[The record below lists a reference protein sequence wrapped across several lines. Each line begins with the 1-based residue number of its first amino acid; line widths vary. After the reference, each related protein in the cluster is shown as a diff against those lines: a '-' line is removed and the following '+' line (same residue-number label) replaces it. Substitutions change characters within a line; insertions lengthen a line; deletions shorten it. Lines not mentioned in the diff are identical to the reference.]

1 MKRIQ
6 SIIVLILL
14 PLFVFS
20 QAEEEEEKKA
30 DKYYQ
35 DYSFDEAIDE
45 YNKIDDLSVA
55 GMRKLAECYK
65 NRNQFSEAEAVY
77 AKVVN
82 TSSPTTSDYYNYIL
96 MLKNNGKYKDVK
108 TWYEKLKEE
117 APNDLRVK
125 NFFETES
132 KFQSFLKPSSKYKVS
147 NLKMNSGAQDFGAA
161 FYKNQLTFTS
171 SRKGFNPFRSKYNW
185 NKKPFLDIYVADM
198 EPNHEVSNIHYW
210 NKKTNKKWHQGPISF
225 TKDGNFAAF
234 TRNNYT
240 DSIPQDGI
248 VRLQIFFTHVEN
260 GEWTEPEPF
269 YLNSSTYSV
278 GHPSLSKDGNTMY
291 FVSDMPGGYGGSDI
305 YVATKAP
312 GTNSWGKPVN
322 LGDKIN
328 TEANEL
334 FPFYEDKTGLLF
346 FSSNGLNGLGGLD
359 VYVSFKTPSGFYE
372 VQNLGA
378 PINTRYDDFAYI
390 IAENHKYGYLS
401 SNRPEGE
408 GDDDI
413 YKFTYSGEFKQI
425 QPPPS
430 KKPVEAKTDTFT
442 GFAYRLI
449 VLNKDSHKPIS
460 NADIKLGDFE
470 QTTDSAGFTS
480 RTFLNQIDY
489 KVAVNAVGYK
499 QKHLRVTVPTFRNGY
514 VLTDTVFLEP
524 NLNKKI
530 LLKNIYYDYD
540 KSDILSESSVE
551 LDKLV
556 TFMKDN
562 PKLHVELSSHTDSRG
577 SDSYNMTLS
586 EERAK
591 SAVNYIVL
599 HGVDSLRITAKG
611 YGETR
616 LVNGCANGVPCTEK
630 QHRQNRRTEVF
641 ITGGYGKAQDV
652 QQEKG
657 KR

>member
-6 SIIVLILL
+6 TLIALFLL
-14 PLFVFS
+14 PLLVFS
-20 QAEEEEEKKA
+20 QSEEEKKA

-35 DYSFDEAIDE
+35 DYSFYEAINK
-45 YNKIDDLSVA
+45 YNQIDDLTVE
-55 GMRKLAECYK
+55 GLRKLAECYK
-65 NRNQFSEAEAVY
+65 NTNQFLDAESIY

-82 TSSPTTSDYYNYIL
+82 SPSATVADYYNYIL
-96 MLKNNGKYKDVK
+96 MLKNNGKYKEVK
-108 TWYEKLKEE
+108 KWYEKLRTESPE
-117 APNDLRVK
+117 DLRAK
-125 NFFETES
+125 SFFGTDTA
-132 KFQSFLKPSSKYKVS
+132 FQSLLKPNRKYKVS
-147 NLKMNSGAQDFGAA
+147 NLKINSGAQDFGAS

-185 NKKPFLDIYVADM
+185 NKKPFLDIYVADI
-198 EPNHEVSNIHYW
+198 EPNYEINNIRYW

-225 TKDGNFAAF
+225 AKDGTFAAY

-240 DSIPQDGI
+240 DTIPKDGI
-248 VRLQIFFTHVEN
+248 VRLQLFFIRFEN

-305 YVATKAP
+305 YVVTRVP
-312 GTNSWGKPVN
+312 GSNTWGKPVN

-334 FPFYEDKTGLLF
+334 FPFYEDKTGQLF
-346 FSSNGLNGLGGLD
+346 FSSNGLHGLGGLD
-359 VYVSFKTPSGFYE
+359 VYVSFKTSKGFFE

-401 SNRPEGE
+401 SNRPSGK

-413 YKFTYSGEFKQI
+413 YKFTFSGEFKQTL
-425 QPPPS
+425 PPP
-430 KKPVEAKTDTFT
+430 KPIPVKTDTFK
-442 GFAYRLI
+442 GFSYRLY
-449 VLNKDSHKPIS
+449 VLNKESHKPIF
-460 NADIKLGDFE
+460 NADVKLGDSK
-470 QTTDSAGFTS
+470 QTTDNSGFTS
-480 RTFLNQIDY
+480 RTIVNAIDY
-489 KVAVNAVGYK
+489 RVAVSAVGYK
-499 QKHLRVTVPTFRNGY
+499 DKHLRVTVPTFRDGY
-514 VLTDTVFLEP
+514 VMTDTVFLEP

-556 TFMKDN
+556 AFMKDN
-562 PKLHVELSSHTDSRG
+562 PKLQVELSSHTDSRG

-586 EERAK
+586 EGRAK
-591 SAVNYIVL
+591 SAVNYIVQ
-599 HGVDSLRITAKG
+599 HGVDALRITAKG

-616 LVNGCANGVPCTEK
+616 LVNGCANGVKCTEA

-652 QQEKG
+652 EQVKG

>member
-6 SIIVLILL
+6 TLIALLIL
-14 PLFVFS
+14 PLLVFS
-20 QAEEEEEKKA
+20 QSEEEKKA

-35 DYSFDEAIDE
+35 DYSFYEAI
-45 YNKIDDLSVA
+45 NKYTQIDDLTVE
-55 GMRKLAECYK
+55 GLRNLAECYK
-65 NRNQFSEAEAVY
+65 NTNQFLDAESIY

-82 TSSPTTSDYYNYIL
+82 SPSPTVADYYNYIL

-108 TWYEKLKEE
+108 KWYEKLQEE
-117 APNDLRVK
+117 SPEDLRAK
-125 NFFETES
+125 NFFSTDS
-132 KFQSFLKPSSKYKVS
+132 VFQSLLKPNRKYKIS
-147 NLKMNSGAQDFGAA
+147 DLKMNSGAQDFGAS

-185 NKKPFLDIYVADM
+185 NKKPFLDIYVADI
-198 EPNHEVSNIHYW
+198 EPNYEISNIRYW

-225 TKDGNFAAF
+225 AKDGNFAAY

-240 DSIPQDGI
+240 DTIPKDGI
-248 VRLQIFFTHVEN
+248 VRLQLFFIHFEN

-305 YVATKAP
+305 YVVTKAP
-312 GTNSWGKPVN
+312 GSNSWGKPVN

-334 FPFYEDKTGLLF
+334 FPFYEDKGGLLF

-359 VYVSFKTPSGFYE
+359 VYVATKTPRGFE
-372 VQNLGA
+372 NIQNLGA
-378 PINTRYDDFAYI
+378 PINTRYDDFSYI

-401 SNRPEGE
+401 SNRTSGK

-413 YKFTYSGEFKQI
+413 YKFTFSGDFKQTI
-425 QPPPS
+425 PS
-430 KKPVEAKTDTFT
+430 PKPIPVKTDTFK
-442 GFAYRLI
+442 GFSYRLY
-449 VLNKDSHKPIS
+449 VFNKESHKPIF
-460 NADIKLGDFE
+460 NADVKLGDFK
-470 QTTDSAGFTS
+470 QTTDGAGFTS
-480 RTFLNQIDY
+480 RTIVNAIDY
-489 KVAVNAVGYK
+489 KVAVSAVGYK
-499 QKHLRVTVPTFRNGY
+499 DKHLRVTVPTFRDGY
-514 VLTDTVFLEP
+514 VMTDTVFLEP

-562 PKLHVELSSHTDSRG
+562 PKLQVELSSHTDSRG

-586 EERAK
+586 EGRAK
-591 SAVNYIVL
+591 SAVNYIVH
-599 HGVDSLRITAKG
+599 HGVDALRITAKG

-616 LVNGCANGVPCTEK
+616 LVNGCANGVKCTEA

-641 ITGGYGKAQDV
+641 ITGGYGKAQDIEQV
-652 QQEKG
+652 KG